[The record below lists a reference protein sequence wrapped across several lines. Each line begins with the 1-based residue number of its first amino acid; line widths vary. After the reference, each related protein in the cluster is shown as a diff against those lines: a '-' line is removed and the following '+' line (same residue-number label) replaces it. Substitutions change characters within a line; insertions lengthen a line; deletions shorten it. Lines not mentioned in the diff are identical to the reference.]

1 MEDVGDRIADKVQ
14 ALSDIELAFLL
25 CLITEQHCIIEADQD
40 GVDDLDHEIRLVSR
54 SRYSNTSHVD
64 SDRLLQKSSVSR
76 GQYLSAMRTQR
87 WTILDPV
94 SS

>member
-25 CLITEQHCIIEADQD
+25 CLMTEQHCILEADQD
-40 GVDDLDHEIRLVSR
+40 GLDDLDHEIRLVSR
-54 SRYSNTSHVD
+54 SRCNSTSYLDSN
-64 SDRLLQKSSVSR
+64 RLLQKSLVSH
-76 GQYLSAMRTQR
+76 GQYLSATRIPR

-94 SS
+94 FS